1 MNVELFMY
9 LKQYLLGM
17 FKVSHLD
24 EEPTRHEKWTQRND
38 PFHFFVFFCPKILR
52 IFLNICCQHCFYSLN
67 YSLAFAGSRRSILID
82 YIILDFVLVFID
94 LCWIKQESSRCHAV
108 CFSLKWRL
116 KWPTYNCLENVSPVT
131 LPVKRSRFSYGELLK
146 QRRFFMFFL

>member
-1 MNVELFMY
+1 
-9 LKQYLLGM
+9 M

-67 YSLAFAGSRRSILID
+67 YSLAFAGSRRSILVD

-94 LCWIKQESSRCHAV
+94 LC
-108 CFSLKWRL
+108 
-116 KWPTYNCLENVSPVT
+116 
-131 LPVKRSRFSYGELLK
+131 
-146 QRRFFMFFL
+146 